1 MTLATLISLS
11 DFNALVESAFEA
23 ETPVVSSSESE
34 LGEPL
39 QRFSTLEA
47 IQAKAAQCVQAGI
60 HNYAF
65 GLWYPSMKGQMS
77 ERRVEFDPPRD
88 GHTFRYSLSGWG
100 IIHLHLYVTPPHTLQ
115 CRVAVN
121 SEARATS
128 RQARY
133 PELGAVSDWDWR
145 VVEAYAFRLNRR
157 LAAMGKTAPV
167 AQPSAMAAV
176 ATAPAPEPAVDVED
190 DAPVSGQWAR
200 ARKRD

>member
-34 LGEPL
+34 LGESL
-39 QRFSTLEA
+39 QRFATLEA

-77 ERRVEFDPPRD
+77 ERKVEFDPPRD
-88 GHTFRYSLSGWG
+88 GHAFRYSLSGWG
-100 IIHLHLYVTPPHTLQ
+100 IIHLHLYVTPPNTLQ

-121 SEARATS
+121 SEARAAS
-128 RQARY
+128 RAARY

-167 AQPSAMAAV
+167 VQPTTGEQLASASEP
-176 ATAPAPEPAVDVED
+176 APAPEVED
-190 DAPVSGQWAR
+190 DTPASGPWAR
-200 ARKRD
+200 ARKRQ